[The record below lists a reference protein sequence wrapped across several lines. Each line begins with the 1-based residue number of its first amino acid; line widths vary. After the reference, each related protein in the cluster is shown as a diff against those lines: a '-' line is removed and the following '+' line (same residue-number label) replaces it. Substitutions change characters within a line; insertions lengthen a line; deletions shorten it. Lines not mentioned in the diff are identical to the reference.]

1 MVMKCAALC
10 LVALALFGS
19 FCDAQYDG
27 VYKPSKPSPPYQKP
41 HDQKQ
46 VSDPQQSKQSFEK
59 PLTWKYPEDPQPEPA
74 VEVPFELRY
83 PVPAATVAVQC
94 RERDARVE
102 VKRDLFGTGQL
113 IDPYDLTLGTCGIV
127 SEDTAAQVLIFE
139 TELHECGSTSLVRM
153 LRMAFT

>member
-27 VYKPSKPSPPYQKP
+27 VYKPSKPSFQKP
-41 HDQKQ
+41 SDQKHVQ
-46 VSDPQQSKQSFEK
+46 DPQQIKQSFEK

-83 PVPAATVAVQC
+83 PVPARTVAVQC

-102 VKRDLFGTGQL
+102 VKKDLFGTGQL

-127 SEDTAAQVLIFE
+127 SEDTASQVLIFE
-139 TELHECGSTSLVRM
+139 AELHDCGSTSLVRM
-153 LRMAFT
+153 QRMAFT